1 MHICRLL
8 QNNKQKITC
17 TAEQLSNFNHLKTKM
32 NKNKEITSNLTYKLL
47 KLDKLFILFLN
58 LGNRVVRQ
66 IVFGE
71 PLNCTS

>member
-8 QNNKQKITC
+8 QNYKQKITC
-17 TAEQLSNFNHLKTKM
+17 TAEQLSNFNYLKTKM

>member
-1 MHICRLL
+1 MHICRRL
-8 QNNKQKITC
+8 QNYKQKITC
-17 TAEQLSNFNHLKTKM
+17 KAEQLSNFNHLKTKM